1 MSCLSPAWRSG
12 ESRPDEVMVLTFVHR
27 VVEEEIRFVLI
38 KAPQPD
44 DVSERP
50 GIRCRAD
57 KMKGNDDQAKRALTT
72 LCYGFTMDCVWRMQ
86 NLADGKNCVRSDA
99 SMARSL

>member
-57 KMKGNDDQAKRALTT
+57 KMKGNDGLRLAYAKSGWWEE
-72 LCYGFTMDCVWRMQ
+72 LC
-86 NLADGKNCVRSDA
+86 KE
-99 SMARSL
+99 